1 MGQTYFFVKNIFCE
15 HYYFLFP
22 SFSDIIRY
30 INHSYIDDSLNEIT
44 LGLMKLDILA
54 LLSPIKLSLQVAFI
68 SIMIVSIIGTLVA
81 KVMVQK
87 KFSGKVAIETLL
99 LLPLVLPPTVIG
111 FLLVFLFGGN
121 SWLGKIFEFIFHSS
135 LMFSW
140 WAAVI
145 ASSVVA
151 FPLMYQ
157 SAKTGF
163 QMIDKDIEDAARV
176 DGASEWLIFLKVTL
190 PLSYK
195 ALIAGIILSFA
206 RALGEFGATLMF
218 AGNIPGKTQ
227 TAPTAIYVALESG
240 NLKEAWILVFT
251 MILISFVILLL
262 TTKLNRK

>member
-1 MGQTYFFVKNIFCE
+1 MNIFE
-15 HYYFLFP
+15 L
-22 SFSDIIRY
+22 
-30 INHSYIDDSLNEIT
+30 
-44 LGLMKLDILA
+44 LA
-54 LLSPIKLSLQVAFI
+54 PIKLSLQVALI
-68 SIMIVSIIGTLVA
+68 SVIFVSIIGVLIA
-81 KVMVQK
+81 KIMTK
-87 KFSGKVAIETLL
+87 GYFRGKVIIETVI

-121 SWLGKIFEFIFHSS
+121 SWLGSFIETIFRSS
-135 LMFSW
+135 LMFTW

-163 QMIDKDIEDAARV
+163 QSIDKQIQDAARV
-176 DGASEWLIFLKVTL
+176 DGASEWLVFLKITL

-195 ALIAGIILSFA
+195 SLISGFILSFA

-240 NLKEAWILVFT
+240 KTKEAWILVVC
-251 MILISFVILLL
+251 MILISFTMLLL
-262 TTKLNRK
+262 TTRNRTFS